1 MAGLRAGAI
10 AGSDSGSGARVLACG
25 EQSRRF
31 TVSHKYTLIV
41 YTSPADGRE
50 DEYNAWYDDI
60 HLPEFSALPGVINGR
75 RFKVASSDAAVKPV
89 YAAVYELSAHPDK
102 VFAAMNEGIRDGSV
116 RMSDAVDASSLSVT
130 TLETR

>member
-1 MAGLRAGAI
+1 
-10 AGSDSGSGARVLACG
+10 VLARG

-75 RFKVASSDAAVKPV
+75 RFKVAGAAQPQ
-89 YAAVYELSAHPDK
+89 YAALYELSAHPDE
-102 VFAAMNEGIRDGSV
+102 VMAAMNAAIKDGTV
-116 RMSDAVDASSLSVT
+116 HWTDALDVGSIST
-130 TLETR
+130 ITLEPR